1 MEDVRRFV
9 RNVRSRAGAVIAT
22 TLMACGSSY
31 DPGVQVE
38 LLSQQS
44 TSADPARSTARG
56 AVRFVEVRWTSTEV
70 ELIACPNMLLG
81 MKNWLVPAAH
91 AHGTSTPTL
100 QAVPTVVSA
109 IGNASVQLGSLA
121 PPAGHYC
128 SVRYRVAPADGDAVG
143 LTSAPAMLGTSL
155 LIRGAIDQGDNEPRD
170 FQLISQRAFDL
181 SLDIDIS
188 LSSQHSFA
196 SLLFGCD
203 TERLL
208 RNIDVGSL
216 AVDGDEEAVLD
227 AFKSSFGVR
236 VE

>member
-1 MEDVRRFV
+1 MDDVRPLAG
-9 RNVRSRAGAVIAT
+9 NPRSLALAVMAT
-22 TLMACGSSY
+22 TMVACGSSY

-38 LLSQQS
+38 LLSRPS
-44 TSADPARSTARG
+44 VSTAPEQG
-56 AVRFVEVRWTSTEV
+56 AAVGVRFIEMRWTSTEV
-70 ELIACPNMLLG
+70 ELIACPNALLR
-81 MKNWLVPAAH
+81 MQSWLVPSAY

-100 QAVPTVVSA
+100 QAVPTVVNA
-109 IGNASVQLGSLA
+109 IGNASIQLGSLA

-155 LIRGAIDQGDNEPRD
+155 LIRGVIGQDDDEPRE

-181 SLDIDIS
+181 ILDIDVT
-188 LSSQHSFA
+188 LSSQHAFA

-203 TERLL
+203 TARLL
-208 RNIDVGSL
+208 RDIEAGSI
-216 AVDGDEEAVLD
+216 AVDGDGDAILD

>member
-1 MEDVRRFV
+1 MDDVRWVVGYFCP
-9 RNVRSRAGAVIAT
+9 SAVAMVAAT
-22 TLMACGSSY
+22 MVACGSAHG
-31 DPGVQVE
+31 PGVQVE

-44 TSADPARSTARG
+44 TSADPDRSTATG
-56 AVRFVEVRWTSTEV
+56 VVRLSEMRWTSTEIEV
-70 ELIACPNMLLG
+70 IACSNALLD
-81 MKNWLVPAAH
+81 MKHWLVPAAY

-109 IGNASVQLGSLA
+109 IGNARVHLGSLA

-128 SVRYRVAPADGDAVG
+128 SVRYRVAPADRDAVG

-155 LIRGAIDQGDNEPRD
+155 LIRGAIGQGDEEPRD
-170 FQLISQRAFDL
+170 FQVISQRAFDL
-181 SLDIDIS
+181 SLDIDVT
-188 LSSQHSFA
+188 LSSDRAFA
-196 SLLFGCD
+196 GLLFSCD

-208 RNIDVGSL
+208 RDIDVGSL
-216 AVDGDEEAVLD
+216 AVDGDEEAILD